1 MGRGR
6 LEGFSDGVMAVAITL
21 LAFNLHA
28 GIRSSV
34 PLAEQF
40 RAQWPSFAA
49 YVLSFFLIGVIWLN
63 HHYLFGLTTVIDRRL
78 WLYNLVLLLFIAT
91 IPYATA
97 TYADYA
103 TAGGADARTAVLV
116 YGGVME
122 GMAIARFLI
131 PLHILRAGLNHKPIS
146 PREGRK
152 LLSRYGL
159 AVGAFP
165 AITVMALS
173 ISAPTM
179 LALHALLIGYY
190 LGPAVLPLK
199 ERC

>member
-1 MGRGR
+1 MGKGR

-34 PLAEQF
+34 PLAAQF

-49 YVLSFFLIGVIWLN
+49 YALSFFLIGVIWLN

-78 WLYNLVLLLFIAT
+78 WLYNLLLLLFVAT

-97 TYADYA
+97 TFADYA
-103 TAGGADARTAVLV
+103 SAGGADARTAVLL

-122 GMAIARFLI
+122 GMAVARFLI
-131 PLHILRAGLNHKPIS
+131 PLHILRARLNPSPI
-146 PREGRK
+146 PPGEARK
-152 LLSRYGL
+152 LLFRYGL
-159 AVGAFP
+159 AVVAFP
-165 AITVMALS
+165 VITAMAAS
-173 ISAPTM
+173 ISAPIM
-179 LALHALLIGYY
+179 LALHASLIGYY
-190 LGPAVLPLK
+190 LGPAMRPLSVG
-199 ERC
+199 